1 MLLSDRFLH
10 CKAHFLFLLIF
21 LLPFKG
27 SFLGSSK
34 FFLINSGLVNALP
47 LGVVRTIFNHLFN
60 DGFVP
65 NISSYACINR
75 IVFYFVCHE
84 FDLDML

>member
-1 MLLSDRFLH
+1 MFLSDRFLH
-10 CKAHFLFLLIF
+10 CKAHFLFLLF
-21 LLPFKG
+21 SLLPFKG
-27 SFLGSSK
+27 SFLGGSK
-34 FFLINSGLVNALP
+34 FFLVNSRLVNALP

-60 DGFVP
+60 DGFVS

-75 IVFYFVCHE
+75 VVFYFVRHE